1 MSESG
6 SMIYNERFDTLAK
19 EYNALSCISE
29 RDLSNIE
36 FRLRDIKTTY
46 SRIAH
51 CVKPVFTIPCVF
63 RRTYDENFISDYLSY
78 VLHPIESG
86 LGLAPLQALLKLADF
101 SIESRKLEHE
111 LNEIVVEREVQL
123 SEHSRIDI
131 LIHLK
136 SSNIIIAIEN
146 KIFSLE
152 SENQTIRY
160 SEDIQKLFPDY
171 THFLFYLTPY
181 GKAAKSP
188 EFKPIS
194 YSDLLLAFHSFQP
207 RNATERELFIYNDF
221 LLHVENYLMK
231 SVNLKLTEKAILY
244 LKNYEMITDLQ
255 NAFSKDTSNVFEVVS
270 EIIKGIF
277 DGLNIGFETSFSK
290 DRDWQVIYKD
300 HWKKMNLWI
309 HFEFDFTKDSLFT
322 NSGFHFMVDVEGKD
336 ENTYLERFDKVQR
349 KLKNNYQTAKI
360 QYRPL
365 SRRNAIAFKEYS
377 FKYPPDN
384 LDRSEIESFFQ
395 KTINEFMF
403 LADPIDQ
410 VLDNT

>member
-1 MSESG
+1 MKSN
-6 SMIYNERFDTLAK
+6 SMIYNEQLDTLAE
-19 EYNALSCISE
+19 EYNALSSTTE

-36 FRLRDIKTTY
+36 LRLNEIKADY
-46 SRIAH
+46 SRMAH
-51 CVKPVFTIPCVF
+51 YVKPIFTIPYIF

-78 VLHPIESG
+78 ILHPIESG
-86 LGLAPLQALLKLADF
+86 LGFAPLQALLSLADF
-101 SIESRKLEHE
+101 SIEPRKLGHE
-111 LNEIVVEREVQL
+111 INEIVVEREVQL

-152 SENQTIRY
+152 SEKQTIRY
-160 SEDIQKLFPDY
+160 SEEIQKLFPDCA
-171 THFLFYLTPY
+171 HFLFYLTPY
-181 GKAAKSP
+181 GKPAKSLK
-188 EFKPIS
+188 FKPIS
-194 YSDLLLAFHSFQP
+194 YDNLLTAFRSFQP
-207 RNATERELFIYNDF
+207 KQLPERELFIYNDF
-221 LLHVENYLMK
+221 LLHVENYIMK

-244 LKNYEMITDLQ
+244 LKNYDMITDLQ
-255 NAFSKDTSNVFEVVS
+255 NAFSKDTSNIFEVVS
-270 EIIKGIF
+270 EIIKGTF
-277 DGLNIGFETSFSK
+277 DGLDNGFETSFSK

-336 ENTYLERFDKVQR
+336 ENIYLERFDKIQR
-349 KLKNNYQTAKI
+349 KLKNNYKTADI
-360 QYRPL
+360 QYRPV
-365 SRRNAIAFKEYS
+365 SRRNAIAFKEYN

-384 LDRSEIESFFQ
+384 LDRSEVESFFQ
-395 KTINEFMF
+395 KTINEFIF